1 MCITLY
7 ESTSISLTPV
17 NRHLI
22 ASNFKLFYKAAFT
35 ILMHVVFLLF
45 LCLSFH
51 GHVSSLPSGIY
62 LGVELLVHNV
72 SICLSLVDAAKQ
84 FLKVVFPVYIPTS
97 NSDYLHHHQH

>member
-35 ILMHVVFLLF
+35 ILMHVFF
-45 LCLSFH
+45 SYFYAC
-51 GHVSSLPSGIY
+51 
-62 LGVELLVHNV
+62 LLV
-72 SICLSLVDAAKQ
+72 SMSLH
-84 FLKVVFPVYIPTS
+84 FPQEYT
-97 NSDYLHHHQH
+97 